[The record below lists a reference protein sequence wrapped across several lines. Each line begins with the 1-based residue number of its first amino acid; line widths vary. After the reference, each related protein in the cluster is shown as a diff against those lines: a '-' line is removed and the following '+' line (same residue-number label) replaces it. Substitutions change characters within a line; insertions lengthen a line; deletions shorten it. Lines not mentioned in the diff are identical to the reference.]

1 MLAVAPPPPE
11 EQQGDAVDGIEDAGG
26 RFAADT
32 AVVRRDTDRFDT
44 ACRPGWHVTAGAA
57 PNGGYLMAIGARAMA
72 ERAERPDPVTLTA
85 HFLAPPVIGPM
96 EVHTELV
103 REGGRH
109 RTVAARIVQDGREC
123 VRLLGTF
130 ADLSRADGPTRVLR
144 EPPPWPDVA
153 TLRSA
158 PSDIDGVDVPEIFR
172 RLEHRMPAATTGWVR
187 GHPSGEGIHGGWC
200 RWSDGATMDVLGLL
214 FVADAY
220 PPAVFDLGAAT
231 TWAPTIELTVHV
243 RARPAPG
250 WLATRFATR
259 ALTDGYFE
267 EDGDLWDAD
276 GRLVALSRQL
286 ALSGRPRGSQG

>member
-1 MLAVAPPPPE
+1 M
-11 EQQGDAVDGIEDAGG
+11 DAADATMV
-26 RFAADT
+26 RFATDT
-32 AVVRRDTDRFDT
+32 AVVRRDTDRFD
-44 ACRPGWHVTAGAA
+44 AECRIGWRVIGGTA
-57 PNGGYLMAIGARAMA
+57 PNGGYLAAIGGRAMA

-85 HFLAPPVIGPM
+85 HFLAPPALGPM
-96 EVHTELV
+96 EVVTEMV

-130 ADLSRADGPTRVLR
+130 GDLARADGPSRVLR
-144 EPPPWPDVA
+144 EPPPWP
-153 TLRSA
+153 
-158 PSDIDGVDVPEIFR
+158 PVDELPDPMTGLGDLPTPEIFQ
-172 RLEHRMPAATTGWVR
+172 RLEHRMPPETTGWTR
-187 GHPSGEGIHGGWC
+187 GAPSGEGINGGWC
-200 RWSDGATMDVLGLL
+200 RWADGGDMDVFGVL

-220 PPAVFDLGAAT
+220 APAVFDLGVADVA
-231 TWAPTIELTVHV
+231 WAPTIELTVQV

-267 EDGDLWDAD
+267 EDGDIWDST

-286 ALSGRPRGSQG
+286 ALSGRRSATTQPTGQA